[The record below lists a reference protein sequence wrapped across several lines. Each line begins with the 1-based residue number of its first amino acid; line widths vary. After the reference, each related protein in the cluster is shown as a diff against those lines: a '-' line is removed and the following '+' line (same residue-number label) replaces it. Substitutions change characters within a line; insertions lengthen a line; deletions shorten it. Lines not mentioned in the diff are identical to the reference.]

1 MNTTNAPPRSYL
13 ASIAI
18 IGTLFFIMGWFT
30 WINGPLISFVQLA
43 FELDVVNA
51 FLVTF
56 VFYLS
61 YFVWALP
68 ASWLLDRTGMK
79 KGMALGLWVMA
90 GGAFAFGEFCTQ
102 RWYPGALA
110 GLFAIGA
117 GLALL
122 QTAANPYISILG
134 PIESAAQ
141 RIAVMGICNKI
152 AGILAPIL
160 LGTLVLH
167 GMGDI
172 ADKVAASD
180 AAGKAQL
187 LTRFAASIHAPY
199 LAMAGVLVVLGA
211 GILFSPLPDLRAERA
226 GGTAAVDRQQ
236 TSLLKFPHVWLG
248 ALAIFVYVGAEVMA
262 GDAIG
267 TYGRSFNIP
276 LDEAKFFTSLTL
288 GSMLVGYVTGFLAI
302 PRWISQQ
309 RYLALS
315 AVLGIVLTLG
325 ALVTKGY
332 VSVGFVA
339 ALGFA
344 NAMMWPAIFPLAIQ
358 GLGRLIE
365 RGSALLIMGICGGA
379 LIPQLFA
386 VLKQTHDFQFV
397 FALLMVPCYLY
408 ILYFGL
414 RGHRASLG
422 PRRMDA
428 CEPGQGTSGTVP

>member
-1 MNTTNAPPRSYL
+1 MNDTGTQRSYYT
-13 ASIAI
+13 SIAI
-18 IGTLFFIMGWFT
+18 IGALFFIMGWFT

-43 FELDVVNA
+43 FDLDVVNA

-61 YFVWALP
+61 YFCWALP
-68 ASWLLDRTGMK
+68 ASWILDRIGMK
-79 KGMALGLWVMA
+79 RGMALGLWVMA
-90 GGAFAFGEFCTQ
+90 AGAFAFGEFCTR

-110 GLFAIGA
+110 GLFVIGA
-117 GLALL
+117 GLAIL

-134 PIESAAQ
+134 PIQSAAQ

-172 ADKVAASD
+172 ADQVANAD
-180 AAGKAQL
+180 AAGKTQL
-187 LTRFAASIHAPY
+187 LNNFAASIHTPY
-199 LAMAGVLVVLGA
+199 LAMASVLALLGI
-211 GILFSPLPDLRAERA
+211 GILFSPLPDVRAERDA
-226 GGTAAVDRQQ
+226 GADNANEDGRTLFD
-236 TSLLKFPHVWLG
+236 FPHVWLG

-276 LDEAKFFTSLTL
+276 LDQAKFFTSFTL
-288 GSMLVGYVTGFLAI
+288 GCMLLGYVIGFIAI
-302 PRWISQQ
+302 PRFISQA
-309 RYLALS
+309 RYLAWSALLGVALS
-315 AVLGIVLTLG
+315 LCAY
-325 ALVTKGY
+325 VTRGY
-332 VSVGFVA
+332 LSVGFVA

-344 NAMMWPAIFPLAIQ
+344 NAMMWPAIFPLAIH
-358 GLGRLIE
+358 GLGKLIE

-386 VLKQTHDFQFV
+386 VLKQTVDFQLV
-397 FALLMVPCYLY
+397 FAMLMVPCYLY
-408 ILYFGL
+408 IAYYAKQ
-414 RGHRASLG
+414 GHLT
-422 PRRMDA
+422 
-428 CEPGQGTSGTVP
+428 GQQEGAHAFAR

>member
-1 MNTTNAPPRSYL
+1 MKAGGIQQNPST
-13 ASIAI
+13 SIAI
-18 IGTLFFIMGWFT
+18 IGGLFFIMGWFT

-43 FELDVVNA
+43 FDLNLVNA

-61 YFVWALP
+61 YFCWALP

-79 KGMALGLWVMA
+79 RGMATALWIMA
-90 GGAFAFGEFCTQ
+90 GGAILFGEFCTR

-110 GLFAIGA
+110 GLFVIGA
-117 GLALL
+117 GLAVL

-141 RIAVMGICNKI
+141 RIAIMGICNKI
-152 AGILAPIL
+152 AGIAAPIL

-172 ADKVAASD
+172 AAKVAAAD
-180 AAGKAQL
+180 AAGKEQL
-187 LTRFAASIHAPY
+187 LDTFAASIHLPY
-199 LAMAGVLVVLGA
+199 LAMAGMLALLGV
-211 GILFSPLPDLRAERA
+211 GILLSPLPDVRAEHNGA
-226 GGTAAVDRQQ
+226 STASSAQEKTLWQ
-236 TSLLKFPHVWLG
+236 YPHVWLG

-288 GSMLVGYVTGFLAI
+288 GCMLLGYVTGFVAI
-302 PRWISQQ
+302 PRFVSQD
-309 RYLALS
+309 RYLAGS
-315 AVLGIVLTLG
+315 AILGVLLTLG
-325 ALVTKGY
+325 AFLTKGY
-332 VSVGFVA
+332 LSVGFVA

-344 NAMMWPAIFPLAIQ
+344 NAMMWPAIFPLAVH

-365 RGSALLIMGICGGA
+365 RGAALLIMGIVGGA

-386 VLKQTHDFQFV
+386 VLRQTFDFQVV
-397 FALLMVPCYLY
+397 FAALMVPCYLY
-408 ILYFGL
+408 IWYFATK
-414 RGHRASLG
+414 GHLASSS
-422 PRRMDA
+422 
-428 CEPGQGTSGTVP
+428 TSEK

>member
-1 MNTTNAPPRSYL
+1 MKAGGIQQNPST
-13 ASIAI
+13 SIAI
-18 IGTLFFIMGWFT
+18 IGGLFFIMGWFT

-43 FELDVVNA
+43 FDLNLVNA

-61 YFVWALP
+61 YFCWALP

-79 KGMALGLWVMA
+79 RGMATALWIMA
-90 GGAFAFGEFCTQ
+90 GGAILFGEFCTR

-110 GLFAIGA
+110 GLFVIGA
-117 GLALL
+117 GLAVL

-141 RIAVMGICNKI
+141 RIAIMGICNKI
-152 AGILAPIL
+152 AGIAAPIL

-172 ADKVAASD
+172 ATKVAAAD
-180 AAGKAQL
+180 AAGKEQL
-187 LTRFAASIHAPY
+187 LDTFAASIHLPY
-199 LAMAGVLVVLGA
+199 LAMAVMLALLGV
-211 GILFSPLPDLRAERA
+211 GILLSPLPDVRAEHNA
-226 GGTAAVDRQQ
+226 SSAASGAQEKTLWQ
-236 TSLLKFPHVWLG
+236 YPHVWLG

-288 GSMLVGYVTGFLAI
+288 GCMLLGYVTGFVAI
-302 PRWISQQ
+302 PRFVSQD
-309 RYLALS
+309 RYLAGS
-315 AVLGIVLTLG
+315 AILGVLLTLG
-325 ALVTKGY
+325 AFLTKGY
-332 VSVGFVA
+332 LSVGFVA

-344 NAMMWPAIFPLAIQ
+344 NAMMWPTIFPLAVH

-365 RGSALLIMGICGGA
+365 RGAALLIMGIVGGA

-386 VLKQTHDFQFV
+386 VLRQTFDFQVV
-397 FALLMVPCYLY
+397 FAALMVPCYLY
-408 ILYFGL
+408 IWYFATK
-414 RGHRASLG
+414 GHLASSS
-422 PRRMDA
+422 
-428 CEPGQGTSGTVP
+428 TSEK